1 MKEPRKCNTEGKKSF
16 VCTIS
21 IIQSSKTCKTHSG
34 VKNQDGVTNRL
45 VVTRKRHKNG
55 LWSADNFMFLNQGA
69 GYMNVLT
76 L

>member
-1 MKEPRKCNTEGKKSF
+1 MC
-16 VCTIS
+16 
-21 IIQSSKTCKTHSG
+21 G

-45 VVTRKRHKNG
+45 VATRKRRKNG

-69 GYMNVLT
+69 GYMNVLP